1 MRAGDEITGASAS
14 ERELQL
20 LVIIAR
26 SLADLTEKLRDL
38 TTLSQQQTDLLR
50 LIVHREH
57 AP

>member
-1 MRAGDEITGASAS
+1 MHARDDSAS

-26 SLADLTEKLRDL
+26 SVADLADKLSDL
-38 TTLSQQQTDLLR
+38 TTLTQQQNDLLR
-50 LIVHREH
+50 RIVHREH